1 MRRFGHKSNHR
12 PGAIGA
18 ELLPLDPTHICSV
31 LTNEQIEQICY
42 NRGYDTQK
50 PSVLC
55 TVDMLCKQLQVA
67 PDALPEGLVEA
78 QMKMNEERSFGA
90 RSFKNF
96 TRRLDRDIKRK
107 AIKVEQPHRNRKKKF
122 LQVER
127 KKEVLKWD

>member
-1 MRRFGHKSNHR
+1 MYIWSMTR
-12 PGAIGA
+12 
-18 ELLPLDPTHICSV
+18 
-31 LTNEQIEQICY
+31 
-42 NRGYDTQK
+42 
-50 PSVLC
+50 
-55 TVDMLCKQLQVA
+55 KQLQVA

-78 QMKMNEERSFGA
+78 QMKMKMNEERSFGA